1 MKAHFLLGT
10 LLSILA
16 GPLLKKRT
24 LNGRWDRNRGEGSDT
39 KLSSAVQSWPLP
51 AALKVAAAR
60 FSRLPLRRAQTG
72 ENKDCQFSCPQTSSW
87 LNPRFSA
94 NETILQLFRTKSRA
108 VFITK
113 MILII
118 SITFKCIKKKKSQ
131 LKETCRSVDS
141 TSGWRDGGWVFLFV
155 CLFIYFSFVWRW
167 TCVSLGYGLYL
178 TYTVRA
184 SVNGNAWPQG
194 FIWKCPSH
202 RAVPSRNCVLFTNVS
217 LSPPYQLI
225 LLAPRFS
232 EHPVG
237 ILKTWDQNCQK

>member
-141 TSGWRDGGWVFLFV
+141 TSGWRDGGWVFCLFV
-155 CLFIYFSFVWRW
+155 CLSIFLLFDAEHACLWGMGFILPTLSGLQWMEMPGLRDSSGNAHH
-167 TCVSLGYGLYL
+167 TELYL
-178 TYTVRA
+178 LGTVSCSLMSA
-184 SVNGNAWPQG
+184 SRPH
-194 FIWKCPSH
+194 IS
-202 RAVPSRNCVLFTNVS
+202 
-217 LSPPYQLI
+217 
-225 LLAPRFS
+225 
-232 EHPVG
+232 
-237 ILKTWDQNCQK
+237 